1 MRKRGIERNRFMLVV
16 FVILLFI
23 LGSINIV
30 SASESIVPVQTINSQ
45 SPAKLSAEYYDSIYI
60 CDAFGKPKTSFVD
73 TENVYLCDGRIYE
86 TLNEFFARTH
96 NVGYNIETQEYMPKY
111 VNMYQPNSEV
121 DIYVVWDQKLYED
134 ELPRFYIPRTTPF
147 YSESRTV
154 NDVLRMFTVKTDDQ
168 GRLPFTSLG
177 KFDLQNLK
185 PRRPYGTGQTRT
197 FDYADEPG
205 NILSSDPYV
214 NKGLFD
220 VFVDANQDKHYSWTG
235 DLYQSGIVGQSW
247 LKEEP
252 DYFINPITTGF
263 VVKFATLRLRQN
275 CCYCEDGPRELVNVN
290 DVYECDQFCE
300 KHGKETIGWLEGRCE
315 KIVTPKSVPEVIEEV
330 EFAAEIE
337 EPEEEVVVEEEPAE
351 EVAPPPELVPEIT
364 GDPKEAFTK
373 AFIMFLIIFAVIV
386 CIAILLKEVYAK
398 RY

>member
-1 MRKRGIERNRFMLVV
+1 MRKRGIDRNKIMLII
-16 FVILLFI
+16 FVILLFVFSSFS
-23 LGSINIV
+23 LV
-30 SASESIVPVQTINSQ
+30 AASELVPVQTINSQ

-96 NVGYNIETQEYMPKY
+96 NRGYNIETQEFMPKY
-111 VNMYQPNSEV
+111 VNMYQPNSFV

-134 ELPRFYIPRTTPF
+134 ELPRFYIPRSTPLF
-147 YSESRTV
+147 SESRTV
-154 NDVLRMFTVKTDDQ
+154 NDVIRRFTVKTDDE
-168 GRLPFTSLG
+168 GRLPFVSLG
-177 KFDLQNLK
+177 KFDIHNLQ
-185 PRRPYGTGQTRT
+185 PRRPYGSGRSRT
-197 FDYADEPG
+197 FNYADEPG
-205 NILSSDPYV
+205 NILSSDPYE

-263 VVKFATLRLRQN
+263 VVKLATHRLRQN
-275 CCYCEDGPRELVNVN
+275 CCYCEDGAREIANVN
-290 DVYECDQFCE
+290 DVYECDQFCI
-300 KHGKETIGWLEGRCE
+300 KQGKETIGWVEGRCE
-315 KIVTPKSVPEVIEEV
+315 LPEEEIIEEV
-330 EFAAEIE
+330 EFAAELE
-337 EPEEEVVVEEEPAE
+337 EPVEEPAE
-351 EVAPPPELVPEIT
+351 EVIEEPAEEIVPPPAPILEQK